1 LFKFY
6 LYLFILLLLLHFPD
20 FSKTFFLQTDGSGV
34 ALGIECHQ
42 LLDDGERGVLGFASQ
57 VLSGPEVFYTVT
69 EKELLAIVF
78 GLQKFRTILLGHRV
92 VIFTDHYALKFL
104 KQCRLLNDRL
114 TGWSLMLNEFNYEV
128 EHIRGKDNVVADTL
142 SRFPPDVDAAVTRN
156 VNLPIVGATLTSEK
170 QFITA
175 LFMSSGLDELKA
187 HFQNLRQL
195 QLDDPFLGPIFR
207 TRIQGNEPE
216 AHL

>member
-1 LFKFY
+1 
-6 LYLFILLLLLHFPD
+6 
-20 FSKTFFLQTDGSGV
+20 
-34 ALGIECHQ
+34 
-42 LLDDGERGVLGFASQ
+42 
-57 VLSGPEVFYTVT
+57 
-69 EKELLAIVF
+69 
-78 GLQKFRTILLGHRV
+78 
-92 VIFTDHYALKFL
+92 
-104 KQCRLLNDRL
+104 
-114 TGWSLMLNEFNYEV
+114 MLNEFNYEV

-207 TRIQGNEPE
+207 TRIQGNKPE
-216 AHL
+216 AHFRHFRIHQDILIFFHPSDRPPRSTNGKCNPQLPTIWSFRHFKSLFA